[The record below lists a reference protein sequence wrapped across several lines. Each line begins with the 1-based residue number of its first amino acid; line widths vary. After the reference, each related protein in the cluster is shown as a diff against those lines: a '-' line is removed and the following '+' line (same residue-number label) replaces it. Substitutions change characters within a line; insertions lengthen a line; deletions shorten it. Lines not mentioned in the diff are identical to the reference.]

1 MSPRNLIVF
10 YSMTGN
16 TRGLAN
22 ELRDAL
28 HGHLEEIVE
37 PRTRKGLVGVIR
49 ALFDALARREPPI
62 RDPARDPAQYE
73 LLVLGGPV
81 WAGRMAAPVRS
92 YARRHGPRARQLA
105 FFCTQGG
112 NEAGPAFAELA
123 ALCGGE
129 PVATLAISAP
139 LLASQAHAE
148 ELRRFVASLVPA
160 PRTEEAT

>member
-16 TRGLAN
+16 TRGLAD

-28 HGHLEEIVE
+28 PGELEEILE
-37 PRTRKGLVGVIR
+37 PRTRKGLPGAVR
-49 ALFDALARREPPI
+49 ALFDALTRREPPI
-62 RDPARDPAQYE
+62 RPPASDPAHCA

-92 YARRHGPRARQLA
+92 YARRHGARANQVA

-112 NEAGPAFAELA
+112 NESGPAFAELA
-123 ALCGGE
+123 VLCGKT
-129 PVATLAISAP
+129 PVATLAIPAP
-139 LLASQAHAE
+139 RLARGAHAE
-148 ELRRFVASLVPA
+148 ELRRFVASLAPA
-160 PRTEEAT
+160 PSTEEAA